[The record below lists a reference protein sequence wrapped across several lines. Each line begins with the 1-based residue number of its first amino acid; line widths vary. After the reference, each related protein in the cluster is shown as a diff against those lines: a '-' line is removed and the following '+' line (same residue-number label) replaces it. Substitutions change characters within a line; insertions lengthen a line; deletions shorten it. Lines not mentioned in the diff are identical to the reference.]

1 MKFRYSAQ
9 TKEGEIKEGI
19 IDAFDLKEAKRILLE
34 KDLII
39 FSLEPIKEKKKK
51 KIRIPFFGKV
61 SLFDKL
67 LFAKHLR
74 MMIKSGVPLREAILE
89 IQKESASKKF
99 RAILKKVIEDLDNG
113 ESLSRS
119 LSGYPYVFDD
129 LFVNLI
135 KIGESS
141 GTLEKTLGY
150 LVQQLERTYDLR
162 KKITSAMLY
171 PALILIATFVL
182 IGILA
187 FFVFP
192 KLIPLFEGF
201 NIELP
206 LPTRILLWFIKTM
219 KVYGFLLVGLVVFFV
234 SLFFF
239 LSRLRPIK
247 LVNHRIILGLPI
259 IGKFT
264 RNVNLAY
271 FARTLG
277 TLVKSGV
284 PIVEALDITANTL
297 NNLVYQRYLKKSIS
311 RIQRG
316 EEVVS
321 FLRDNPKLFP
331 PIFSRTVSA
340 GEKTGRLE
348 ESLFFLAEFY
358 EKEID
363 NAAKN
368 LSQILEPILLIII
381 GTIIGFIA
389 VSIIMPI
396 YKIAHTL
403 SGLRR

>member
-1 MKFRYSAQ
+1 MKFRYSVQ

-99 RAILKKVIEDLDNG
+99 RAILKKVVEDLDNG

-119 LSGYPYVFDD
+119 LSRYPYVFDD

-141 GTLEKTLGY
+141 GTLEKTLEY
-150 LVQQLERTYDLR
+150 LVQQLERSYDLR

-219 KVYGFLLVGLVVFFV
+219 KVYGFLLVGLIIFFV

-247 LVNHRIILGLPI
+247 LVNHRIVLGLPI
-259 IGKFT
+259 IGRFT

-381 GTIIGFIA
+381 GTIVGFIA